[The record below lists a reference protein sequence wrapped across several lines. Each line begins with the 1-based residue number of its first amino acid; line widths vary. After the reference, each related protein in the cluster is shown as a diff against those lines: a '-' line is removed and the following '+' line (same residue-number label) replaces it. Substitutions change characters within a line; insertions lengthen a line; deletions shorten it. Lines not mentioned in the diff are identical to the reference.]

1 MPQVR
6 ISWGHGTR
14 TRILLSGPEPVK
26 PGDDAG
32 WPGKELGLPES
43 GPRSLARMGRRFLA
57 LLIDWL
63 IGYGLAALGMSLG
76 LISISV
82 LSTAVLAIW
91 FVLGVLSVRLFGFT
105 PGQYALGGLMV
116 IPVDNRQHVGS
127 GRAIARGGLLLAL
140 VIPRLVHRRR
150 RARAAGPADD
160 DGCRSALTLLV
171 GSCRGGR
178 MA

>member
-1 MPQVR
+1 MAR
-6 ISWGHGTR
+6 ELGSW
-14 TRILLSGPEPVK
+14 LSGPEPVK

-32 WPGKELGLPES
+32 WPGEELGLPES

-76 LISISV
+76 LISVSV

-105 PGQYALGGLMV
+105 PGQYALGLMV

-127 GRAIARGGLLLAL
+127 GRAIARGLLLAL
-140 VIPRLVHRRR
+140 VIPGLFTDADGRGLQDRLTMTAVVRR
-150 RARAAGPADD
+150 
-160 DGCRSALTLLV
+160 
-171 GSCRGGR
+171 
-178 MA
+178 